1 VKAYLLHGREA
12 PGVVEVR
19 AVLALE
25 ARHQAADAG
34 VPRRVQLVQ
43 HQVKGRAH
51 YVTPRLAASQD
62 DE

>member
-1 VKAYLLHGREA
+1 
-12 PGVVEVR
+12 VVEVR